1 MMTCFK
7 FVFAACLL
15 VADAVASEER
25 CSPTDVKSGNDATCL
40 DSDSGAALS
49 LLQVSTKRTQVR
61 QHASAGSESSSRLA
75 LLEGL
80 GREAQAACA
89 TLGSSGCAKAAAGLT
104 ERLLLDTPADCDL
117 CGGAQQWLFVLAGG
131 RSGST
136 TVLSMLN
143 AIPGVHLAGEN
154 WGAVNS
160 LLELY
165 KNANN
170 TGFGHSSND
179 VVDAWSHTEISE
191 KRVLCAMQDYVRV
204 IVGEFDA
211 ATTKYI
217 GFKEIRHKTPEQIN
231 FFSKVFPC
239 AKYVINT
246 RDVDEQHKSGWF
258 KEMPL
263 EKLQAKKVSLESFS
277 ASHEESAFD
286 LPLEDFSVERFN
298 SMLHWLGAGGCAF
311 TQVAHANDGG
321 YAGSVSPGLEG
332 TCRFQA
338 ADSATRAPAAQ

>member
-1 MMTCFK
+1 MMTKFK
-7 FVFAACLL
+7 IVFAACLF
-15 VADAVASEER
+15 VAEAVASEAR
-25 CSPTDVKSGNDATCL
+25 CSPTDAMSGTDANCL
-40 DSDSGAALS
+40 DSDSCAALS
-49 LLQVSTKRTQVR
+49 LLQVSTKRTQAR
-61 QHASAGSESSSRLA
+61 QHAGASSESSSGLA
-75 LLEGL
+75 LVEGL
-80 GREAQAACA
+80 GRAALAACA
-89 TLGSSGCAKAAAGLT
+89 RSESSGCAKAAAGLT
-104 ERLLLDTPADCDL
+104 ERLLSATPADCDL
-117 CGGAQQWLFVLAGG
+117 CGGDQQWLFVLAGG

-143 AIPGVHLAGEN
+143 AIPGMHLAGEN

-165 KNANN
+165 KSANS
-170 TGFGHSSND
+170 TGFGHSSG
-179 VVDAWSHTEISE
+179 VVDAWTHTEISE
-191 KRVLCAMQDYVRV
+191 RRVLCAMQDYIRV
-204 IVGEFDA
+204 IVGEFDG

-263 EKLQAKKVSLESFS
+263 EKLEAKKVSLESFS
-277 ASHEESAFD
+277 ATHGESAFD

-298 SMLHWLGAGGCAF
+298 SLLHWLGVDGCAF

-321 YAGSVSPGLEG
+321 YAGSVGPGLEG

-338 ADSATRAPAAQ
+338 ADSAAQAPAAH